1 MKAMPANFIDVLKNF
16 IDIAYKIVIIFTIN
30 FVIQDRE
37 SKVVEVGADLVES
50 SGFGESLD
58 EADFPVFWMAAGA
71 EGFELGQ
78 SGVGARNHGLPDID
92 PAWLMFTEAIQRL
105 VDHP

>member
-1 MKAMPANFIDVLKNF
+1 M
-16 IDIAYKIVIIFTIN
+16 
-30 FVIQDRE
+30 
-37 SKVVEVGADLVES
+37 ES
-50 SGFGESLD
+50 SGFGGSLD

-92 PAWLMFTEAIQRL
+92 PAWLMFAEAIQRL